1 MPNFVNPYTFI
12 PLGKECVR
20 TDPDP
25 RADDADSK
33 VLTGVISCKLT
44 TKTPII
50 IPEKKI
56 ETVDKGENSVN
67 SCFKIADKPT
77 IPGSSLRGPIR
88 SVYEALTNSCMRI
101 NDERLSSAGGRK
113 LPGLLKWDKDT
124 EKYRLFKA
132 DRYRVTNDSH
142 RYKGLGETNP
152 WKTGD
157 HVFIDHAPEPEPNA
171 FCTSSGIVT
180 NISDTSGVSEGY
192 YLRVNQM
199 AGRTANKPSVFV
211 EGKCFTQS
219 IQQECVDALEENV
232 RQYIENVNQYIESAT
247 SSRLPIEDV
256 EVGYANDYGACL
268 NRLKNGNVLL
278 PVWYS
283 YEQLSSDNY
292 VFHLAWAQLSRNV
305 YPKWTHDFV
314 KDLKLQPCT
323 DARSL
328 CPACDLFGFVD
339 QSGNRERGARAGR
352 VRFTDA
358 CAEDDVKPKELAL
371 PPLLGPRIHA
381 TEFYLRNPNHQN
393 SFTPMTESTQLA
405 GRKMYWSSQGG
416 VRELPNAD
424 LAQGENRF
432 ATKVKA
438 VQEGAEFH
446 FKVYFDQISKLQL
459 NELVYVLTLGG
470 AWNEGEEHWHKI
482 GHGKPLGAGSVL
494 IDVKDVFIR
503 TCNGSSYTVSSWK
516 DCEPTLKMD
525 LGSESKADTV
535 LHRMSNTKAVMKAT
549 KPLNLVNGAVIDY
562 PRKDDGGDIFEWFG
576 RNHYRSTKKPE
587 ETIVGYKQVLPGVN
601 DDKQTLQ
608 RVFGGHP
615 GLLSYTPPPTV
626 TPTCGTIESLTMTEG
641 GWYGWIKPSRGGSN
655 IFFGNRDNPEITDA
669 SNFKKGASVEYEVIV
684 VDYKGET
691 QKHATKVR
699 IV

>member
-25 RADDADSK
+25 RADDADPK

-44 TKTPII
+44 TKTPVI

-67 SCFKIADKPT
+67 SCFKIDDRPT

-113 LPGLLKWDKDT
+113 LPGLLKWIEGAK
-124 EKYRLFKA
+124 EYRLFEA

-142 RYKGLGETNP
+142 RNKDSGEPEP

-180 NISDTSGVSEGY
+180 NISDTSGASDTSEAAKGY

-211 EGKCFTQS
+211 EGKCFAQP
-219 IQQECVDALEENV
+219 IQQECVDALKENV
-232 RQYIENVNQYIESAT
+232 RQYIENVNQYIKSAT
-247 SSRLPIEDV
+247 SSEFPIGDV
-256 EVGYANDYGACL
+256 KVEYAENYRDCL
-268 NRLKNGNVLL
+268 DGLQDGKVL

-283 YEQLSSDNY
+283 YERLSSGDY
-292 VFHLAWAQLSRNV
+292 VFHLSWAQLSRNV

-358 CAEDDVKPKELAL
+358 YAVNEVNTENLTL
-371 PPLLGPRIHA
+371 PPLLSPRIHA
-381 TEFYLRNPNHQN
+381 TEFYLRNPDHQN
-393 SFTPMTESTQLA
+393 SFTPMTEGTQLA

-416 VRELPNAD
+416 VRELPSNAN
-424 LAQGENRF
+424 LTQGENRF
-432 ATKVKA
+432 ATKVEA

-446 FKVYFDQISKLQL
+446 FEVYFDQISKLQL

-470 AWNEGEEHWHKI
+470 AWNGAWNKDEEHWHKI

-494 IDVKDVFIR
+494 IDVDDVFIR
-503 TCNGSSYTVSSWK
+503 TCDGSSYTISSWK
-516 DCEPTLKMD
+516 DCEPKLKMD
-525 LGSESKADTV
+525 LGSESKAGTV
-535 LHRMSNTKAVMKAT
+535 LCRMSNTKAVMKAT

-562 PRKDDGGDIFEWFG
+562 PRTHDGGDIFEWFG
-576 RNHYRSTKKPE
+576 SNHYRSTKNPK
-587 ETIVGYKQVLPGVN
+587 ETIVGYEQVLPSVN

-608 RVFGGHP
+608 RVFG
-615 GLLSYTPPPTV
+615 V
-626 TPTCGTIESLTMTEG
+626 I
-641 GWYGWIKPSRGGSN
+641 PSS
-655 IFFGNRDNPEITDA
+655 
-669 SNFKKGASVEYEVIV
+669 
-684 VDYKGET
+684 
-691 QKHATKVR
+691 
-699 IV
+699 